1 MAFDGI
7 FSHYIIKELNQNLL
21 NGRINKIYQISS
33 YELIFVIRANNQT
46 QKLLIS
52 INPNYARCH
61 VSKNDY
67 SYPKE
72 PPMFCMLLR
81 KHLEGGIIVD
91 ITQKDN
97 DRVFIFSIE
106 HLNEIGDKDI
116 KLLIVEI
123 MGKHSNI
130 ILLNQKT
137 NIIIDSVKHISPFL
151 NSYRTLQPGAL
162 YIYPPTNDKI
172 NFFKA
177 EKSDFETFNYEDSNL
192 SKQLVQYFEGMSPL
206 SANELIYN
214 SPYLNAFA
222 VYCTY
227 LEWVNYLENN
237 ITPTIINTEKKA
249 YFYITPLK
257 SLHGER
263 KYYKTI
269 GEMLDRFYFKKD
281 EQVRIKQH
289 TEGLEKF
296 IKNEIE
302 KYKHKLTNLET
313 DLLIAKDSDK
323 YRIYGELIMA
333 NSYHLTK
340 GMASCK
346 IPNFYESNKYIEI
359 ELDSL
364 LTPIENSQKY
374 FAKYQKAK
382 KAVGHITE
390 QIKLSIQELIYF
402 ETLYE
407 QIQNATLNDALEIR
421 QELVE
426 GRYLKRSR
434 SIKQKK
440 NKKPLYET
448 FIVDDTEILVGKNN
462 LQNDYL
468 THKLASKNDTWLHAK
483 DMPGSHVIIRSDN
496 ELSENVLRTAA
507 QLAAYYSK
515 GKLSS
520 SVPIDY
526 TKIKYVKKIS
536 GAKPGFVTYD
546 SQKTIYIDPDEDFI
560 HSLKKQ

>member
-7 FSHYIIKELNQNLL
+7 FSHYIVKELNQGLL

-33 YELIFVIRANNQT
+33 YELIFIIRANNQT

-61 VSKNDY
+61 ISKNDY
-67 SYPKE
+67 SYPQE

-91 ITQKDN
+91 ISQKDN
-97 DRVFIFSIE
+97 DRIFLFSIE
-106 HLNEIGDKDI
+106 HMNEIGDKEI

-130 ILLNQKT
+130 ILVNQTTK
-137 NIIIDSVKHISPFL
+137 IIIDSIKHISPFL
-151 NSYRTLQPGAL
+151 NSFRTLQPGAL
-162 YIYPPTNDKI
+162 YIYPPTNDKV

-177 EKSDFETFNYEDSNL
+177 EKADFVNFNYEADNL
-192 SKQLVQYFEGMSPL
+192 NKQLVKYFEGMSPL
-206 SANELIYN
+206 SANELIFN
-214 SPYLNAFA
+214 SPYLHAEAMYN
-222 VYCTY
+222 TY
-227 LEWVNYLENN
+227 LNWVNNLENK
-237 ITPTIINTEKKA
+237 ITPTIINTENKS
-249 YFYITPLK
+249 YFYITSLK
-257 SLHGER
+257 SIDGE
-263 KYYKTI
+263 KKDFVTI
-269 GEMLDRFYFKKD
+269 GEMLDRFYFNKD
-281 EQVRIKQH
+281 VQVRIKQQ
-289 TEGLEKF
+289 TEDLEKY
-296 IKNEIE
+296 IKNEVE

-313 DLLIAKDSDK
+313 DLLVAQNSDI

-340 GMASCK
+340 GMSICSV
-346 IPNFYESNKYIEI
+346 PNFYDNNNEIQI
-359 ELDSL
+359 ELDRL

-374 FAKYQKAK
+374 FTKYQKAK
-382 KAVGHITE
+382 KAVGHIFK
-390 QIKLSIQELIYF
+390 QIDLTKQEILYF
-402 ETLYE
+402 ETLFE
-407 QIQNATLNDALEIR
+407 QLQSANLNDALEIR

-426 GRYLKRSR
+426 GRYLKRRRVS
-434 SIKQKK
+434 KQKK

-448 FIVDDTEILVGKNN
+448 FIVDDIEILVGKNN

-468 THKLASKNDTWLHAK
+468 THKLASKNDTWMHAK

-526 TKIKYVKKIS
+526 TKIKYVKKVS
-536 GAKPGFVTYD
+536 GAKPGFVTYEF
-546 SQKTIYIDPDEDFI
+546 QKTIYIDPDEDFI